1 LSIGIVNT
9 LNCSSSMSAI
19 KKLHALLTPP
29 ERKRAGVLIGM
40 ILVMAFLDML
50 GVASI
55 LPFMAVLANPEL
67 VQTNAVL
74 NAAFTTSR
82 HIGIHT
88 PEQFLFVLGVLVF
101 VLLVTSLAFK
111 ALTAYVQTRFALMR
125 EYSIGKRLVEGYLH
139 QPYSWFLNRHGADL
153 GKTILSEVNAV
164 IYDGMLPLM
173 TLMAQTT
180 VALALLILL
189 IIVDPLLAFS
199 VGVVLGLAYAGIFA
213 VMSGWLK
220 RLGQARI
227 DANKER
233 FTAVS
238 EAFGAAKEV
247 KVGGLEQAY
256 IQRFA
261 EPAET
266 YAKGQ
271 ATAQVIAQLPR
282 FALEAIA
289 FGGMLLVM
297 LYLMT
302 KSGSF
307 AGALP
312 VIALYSYAGYRLM
325 PALQQIYGAFTQL
338 RFASPALDALHLEL
352 ISLQAADAQEGQ
364 LIPLQLTQVI
374 KLNQISYRYPKAPQL
389 SLKGIDLTI
398 PAHSTVGFVGA
409 TGSGKTT
416 IVDVILG
423 LLEPQEGR
431 LSIDGQPITA
441 SNRRQWQRAIG
452 YVPQQIYL
460 ADDSVAANIAFGVNA
475 KDINQQAVERAA
487 KIANL
492 HEFVVNDLPQGYA
505 ATVGE
510 RGVRLSGGQRQRI
523 GIARALYHNPQ
534 VLILD
539 EATSALD
546 TLTEQAVIEAVNNL
560 GHDITIILIAHRLS
574 TVRQCDQIYLLE
586 RGEVKASGT
595 YDELN
600 ANSQQ
605 FKSMAGCAS

>member
-1 LSIGIVNT
+1 MPT
-9 LNCSSSMSAI
+9 L
-19 KKLHALLTPP
+19 KKLLGLLTPP
-29 ERKRAGVLIGM
+29 ERKRAGLLMGM
-40 ILVMAFLDML
+40 ILLMAFLDML

-74 NAAFTTSR
+74 NITFTASSY
-82 HIGIHT
+82 IGIHT
-88 PEQFLFVLGVLVF
+88 TEQFLFALGVLVF

-111 ALTAYVQTRFALMR
+111 ALTTYAQTRFALMR

-139 QPYSWFLNRHGADL
+139 QPYSWFLNRHSADL
-153 GKTILSEVNAV
+153 GKTILSEVSTV
-164 IYDGMLPLM
+164 INNGMVPLM
-173 TLMAQTT
+173 TLMAQST

-189 IIVDPLLAFS
+189 LIVDPLLALS

-220 RLGQARI
+220 RLGQVRI
-227 DANKER
+227 KANRER

-247 KVGGLEQAY
+247 KVGGLEEAY

-261 EPAET
+261 APAKS
-266 YAKGQ
+266 YAQ
-271 ATAQVIAQLPR
+271 CEASARVISQLPR
-282 FALEAIA
+282 YALEAIA

-297 LYLMT
+297 LYLIA
-302 KSGSF
+302 KSSSF
-307 AGALP
+307 ASALP
-312 VIALYSYAGYRLM
+312 IIALYAFAGYRLM

-338 RFASPALDALHLEL
+338 RFAGPALAALNQDI
-352 ISLQAADAQEGQ
+352 ISLQATEAHDGH
-364 LIPLQLTQVI
+364 IKPLP
-374 KLNQISYRYPKAPQL
+374 LNQAITLNQVSYRYPNAPQPA
-389 SLKGIDLTI
+389 LKGIDLTI

-416 IVDVILG
+416 TVDVILG
-423 LLEPQEGR
+423 LLEPQEGA
-431 LSIDGQPITA
+431 LKIDGRPITA
-441 SNRRQWQRAIG
+441 ANRCQWQRAIG
-452 YVPQQIYL
+452 YVPQHIYL
-460 ADDSVAANIAFGVNA
+460 ADDSVAANIAFGVNT
-475 KDINQQAVERAA
+475 KDIDLQAVEHAA

-492 HEFVVNDLPQGYA
+492 HDFVINDLPQGYA
-505 ATVGE
+505 TTVGE

-546 TLTEQAVIEAVNNL
+546 NLTEQAVMEAVNNL

-586 RGEVKASGT
+586 RGEVKANGT
-595 YDELN
+595 YVQLT
-600 ANSQQ
+600 ASSQQ
-605 FKSMAGCAS
+605 FAAMAGGSV